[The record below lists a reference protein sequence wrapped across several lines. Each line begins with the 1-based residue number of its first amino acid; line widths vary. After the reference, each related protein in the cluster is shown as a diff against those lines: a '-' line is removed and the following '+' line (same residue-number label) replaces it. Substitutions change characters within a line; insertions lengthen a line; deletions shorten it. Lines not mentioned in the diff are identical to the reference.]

1 MSCISCGNNRIKS
14 VGTKSVVRFAIDTLS
29 IVNTLN
35 KNISIFVQNENVMS
49 FKDTEKESI
58 SMSLLDV
65 ARKCKNKNEFI
76 HEVSLLKESD
86 TLDTRADRIA
96 LMTLHASKGL
106 EFNVVFITGLENGII
121 PIYKA
126 ETPEQTEEERRL
138 LYVGMTRAKQKLFLS
153 HATKRFLYGEMA
165 NFEIKRGKRYTVTTI
180 VVTLHRE
187 KDDDE

>member
-1 MSCISCGNNRIKS
+1 MLVDKKSIRELLKNLNDDKPVIEQLNNIEIEDYILKY
-14 VGTKSVVRFAIDTLS
+14 L
-29 IVNTLN
+29 
-35 KNISIFVQNENVMS
+35 KNLAE
-49 FKDTEKESI
+49 
-58 SMSLLDV
+58 
-65 ARKCKNKNEFI
+65 KCKNKNEFI

-165 NFEIKRGKRYTVTTI
+165 NFEISPFLEQIKEDLLTYSKSEKKI
-180 VVTLHRE
+180 QE
-187 KDDDE
+187 KDPVNQLSLF